1 MCVGILHT
9 HCLMNI
15 LVNLL
20 MLKAEIDLNSISMNK
35 NDPKI
40 TKLDKYDVEASI
52 DEVEN
57 TEELSVYKYGFT
69 ALSNPKNVRLSIEG
83 IARIFGDSIERNE
96 ILEKDENDV
105 PKILTMIY
113 QELFPT
119 FFLLSKTLNV
129 SCPPHQIG
137 AMGERLEKDVEVS
150 DENETSETESPEETS
165 VESETESPEETS
177 VESETESPEETSVE
191 SETESPEET
200 STESEPETGVQN
212 ESEEQE
218 NPDVVQPP
226 V

>member
-9 HCLMNI
+9 HCLINNS
-15 LVNLL
+15 VNLL
-20 MLKAEIDLNSISMNK
+20 KLKAQIELNSISMSK

-57 TEELSVYKYGFT
+57 TDELSVYKYGFT

-83 IARIFGDSIERNE
+83 IARISGDPIERNE
-96 ILEKDENDV
+96 ILEKDEKDV
-105 PKILTMIY
+105 PKILTIIY
-113 QELFPT
+113 HELFPT

-137 AMGERLEKDVEVS
+137 AMGERLEKDVEVPEETVEVPEETVEVS
-150 DENETSETESPEETS
+150 DENETSETESPQETPI
-165 VESETESPEETS
+165 ESES
-177 VESETESPEETSVE
+177 V
-191 SETESPEET
+191 
-200 STESEPETGVQN
+200 PETNVEN
-212 ESEEQE
+212 ESEQQEVE
-218 NPDVVQPP
+218 NPDVVQPT

>member
-9 HCLMNI
+9 HCLINI

-20 MLKAEIDLNSISMNK
+20 KLKAQIELNSISMSK

-40 TKLDKYDVEASI
+40 TKLDKYDVEANI

-57 TEELSVYKYGFT
+57 TDEQSVYKYGFT

-83 IARIFGDSIERNE
+83 IAHIFGDSIERNE
-96 ILEKDENDV
+96 ILDKDENDV

-113 QELFPT
+113 HELFPT

-129 SCPPHQIG
+129 SCPPHEIG
-137 AMGERLEKDVEVS
+137 SMGDRLEKDVEVS
-150 DENETSETESPEETS
+150 EENVEVSEENVEVSEENVEVSEENETAESDSPEETS
-165 VESETESPEETS
+165 VESE
-177 VESETESPEETSVE
+177 
-191 SETESPEET
+191 
-200 STESEPETGVQN
+200 PETDVQN
-212 ESEEQE
+212 DSEEQELE
-218 NPDVVQPP
+218 NPDVVQPQ

>member
-1 MCVGILHT
+1 MCVEMLHT
-9 HCLMNI
+9 HCLINI
-15 LVNLL
+15 SINLL
-20 MLKAEIDLNSISMNK
+20 KLKAEIELNSISMSK

-40 TKLDKYDVEASI
+40 TKLDKYDVEANI

-57 TEELSVYKYGFT
+57 TDELSVYKYGFT

-83 IARIFGDSIERNE
+83 IARIFGDTMERNE

-119 FFLLSKTLNV
+119 FFLLSKTMNV

-165 VESETESPEETS
+165 A
-177 VESETESPEETSVE
+177 E

-200 STESEPETGVQN
+200 STESEPGVQN

>member
-9 HCLMNI
+9 HCLIKI

-20 MLKAEIDLNSISMNK
+20 NLKAQIELNSISMSK

-40 TKLDKYDVEASI
+40 TKLDKYDVEANI

-57 TEELSVYKYGFT
+57 TEEHSVYKYGFT

-83 IARIFGDSIERNE
+83 VARIFGDSIERNE
-96 ILEKDENDV
+96 MLDKDENDI

-129 SCPPHQIG
+129 SCPPHQIA
-137 AMGERLEKDVEVS
+137 AMGNGQIEQKDEQMS
-150 DENETSETESPEETS
+150 EENETSENESPQTS
-165 VESETESPEETS
+165 IESEHETNI
-177 VESETESPEETSVE
+177 
-191 SETESPEET
+191 
-200 STESEPETGVQN
+200 QN
-212 ESEEQE
+212 DSEEQE
-218 NPDVVQPP
+218 LEKPDVVQPT

>member
-1 MCVGILHT
+1 MCVVILHT
-9 HCLMNI
+9 HCLINI
-15 LVNLL
+15 SVNLL
-20 MLKAEIDLNSISMNK
+20 KLKAQIELNSISMSK

-40 TKLDKYDVEASI
+40 TKLDKYDVEANI

-57 TEELSVYKYGFT
+57 TDEHSVFKYGFT

-96 ILEKDENDV
+96 ILEKDQNDV
-105 PKILTMIY
+105 PKILSMIY

-137 AMGERLEKDVEVS
+137 AMGESLEKDGEVAEETVEVAEETVEVAEETVEVS
-150 DENETSETESPEETS
+150 DEKDTSENESTQETPIEAEPESVPETNVETNPEEQE
-165 VESETESPEETS
+165 V
-177 VESETESPEETSVE
+177 
-191 SETESPEET
+191 
-200 STESEPETGVQN
+200 
-212 ESEEQE
+212 E
-218 NPDVVQPP
+218 NPDVVQPT

>member
-1 MCVGILHT
+1 MCVTILHT
-9 HCLMNI
+9 HGLINI
-15 LVNLL
+15 SVNLFK
-20 MLKAEIDLNSISMNK
+20 LKAQIDLNSISMSK

-40 TKLDKYDVEASI
+40 TKLDKYDVEANI

-57 TEELSVYKYGFT
+57 TAEQSVYKYGFT

-96 ILEKDENDV
+96 IIEKDENDV

-129 SCPPHQIG
+129 TCPPHQIG
-137 AMGERLEKDVEVS
+137 TVGQILEKDVEVS
-150 DENETSETESPEETS
+150 DENETSETESPQET
-165 VESETESPEETS
+165 TI
-177 VESETESPEETSVE
+177 
-191 SETESPEET
+191 
-200 STESEPETGVQN
+200 ESEPEAN
-212 ESEEQE
+212 LENDSEEELE
-218 NPDVVQPP
+218 NPDVVQPT

>member
-20 MLKAEIDLNSISMNK
+20 RLKAEIELNSISMSK

-83 IARIFGDSIERNE
+83 VARIFGDSIERNE

-150 DENETSETESPEETS
+150 NENETSETKSPEETS
-165 VESETESPEETS
+165 VESESS
-177 VESETESPEETSVE
+177 Q
-191 SETESPEET
+191 ET

-218 NPDVVQPP
+218 NPDVVQPT

>member
-1 MCVGILHT
+1 MCVEILHT

-15 LVNLL
+15 SINLL
-20 MLKAEIDLNSISMNK
+20 KLKAQVELNSISMSK

-40 TKLDKYDVEASI
+40 PKLDKYDVEANI

-57 TEELSVYKYGFT
+57 TEEVSVYKYGFT

-83 IARIFGDSIERNE
+83 ITRIFGDVIERNE

-137 AMGERLEKDVEVS
+137 AMGERLEKDVEAPEETVEAPEETVEAPEETVEAPEETVEVS
-150 DENETSETESPEETS
+150 DENETAETESPQ
-165 VESETESPEETS
+165 
-177 VESETESPEETSVE
+177 
-191 SETESPEET
+191 ET
-200 STESEPETGVQN
+200 STESEPEIGVQN
-212 ESEEQE
+212 DSKEQE
-218 NPDVVQPP
+218 TPDVVQPT

>member
-1 MCVGILHT
+1 MCVEILHT

-15 LVNLL
+15 LVNSLR
-20 MLKAEIDLNSISMNK
+20 LKAEIELNSISMSK

-83 IARIFGDSIERNE
+83 VARIFGDSIERNE

-137 AMGERLEKDVEVS
+137 AMGERLEKDLKVS
-150 DENETSETESPEETS
+150 DENETSETESPEEAS

-177 VESETESPEETSVE
+177 AES
-191 SETESPEET
+191 ESPEET
-200 STESEPETGVQN
+200 STESESPEETSAESEPETGVQN

>member
-1 MCVGILHT
+1 MCVAILHT
-9 HCLMNI
+9 HGLINI
-15 LVNLL
+15 SVNLFK
-20 MLKAEIDLNSISMNK
+20 LKAQIDLNSISMSK

-40 TKLDKYDVEASI
+40 AKLDKYDVEANI

-57 TEELSVYKYGFT
+57 TDEQSVYKYGFT

-137 AMGERLEKDVEVS
+137 AMGDGQIDEKDIEASENEASETEPPQETSIETDVS
-150 DENETSETESPEETS
+150 DENKTSETESPQ
-165 VESETESPEETS
+165 
-177 VESETESPEETSVE
+177 
-191 SETESPEET
+191 ET
-200 STESEPETGVQN
+200 STESEPEINVKSD
-212 ESEEQE
+212 SEEQE
-218 NPDVVQPP
+218 IKSPDVVEPT

>member
-1 MCVGILHT
+1 MCVTILHT
-9 HCLMNI
+9 HCLIKI

-20 MLKAEIDLNSISMNK
+20 ILKAQIELNSISMSK

-40 TKLDKYDVEASI
+40 TKLDKYDVEANI

-57 TEELSVYKYGFT
+57 TDEQSVYKYGFT

-83 IARIFGDSIERNE
+83 IARIFGDPMERNE
-96 ILEKDENDV
+96 ILEKDESDV

-137 AMGERLEKDVEVS
+137 AMGDGQIDEKDIEAS
-150 DENETSETESPEETS
+150 ENETSETESPQETPIES
-165 VESETESPEETS
+165 EAESETNVENDSEETPIES
-177 VESETESPEETSVE
+177 EAESETNVE
-191 SETESPEET
+191 
-200 STESEPETGVQN
+200 N
-212 ESEEQE
+212 DSEEQESE
-218 NPDVVQPP
+218 NPDVVQPT